1 MQDIYEVFSGSSID
15 ASFIKSYL
23 EDNGIGSIV
32 NNLLENSI
40 SAGWV
45 NPNSGQGA
53 SVSVSAEN
61 YEKAEK
67 LVRAYL
73 DSREKG

>member
-1 MQDIYEVFSGSSID
+1 MQNIYEVFSGSSID
-15 ASFIKSYL
+15 ANFIKSYL
-23 EDNGIGSIV
+23 EDNGIGVIV

-53 SVSVSAEN
+53 TVSVSAEN
-61 YEKAEK
+61 FEKAEK
-67 LVRAYL
+67 LVREYM
-73 DSREKG
+73 DSRESE

>member
-1 MQDIYEVFSGSSID
+1 MQNIYEVYSGSSID
-15 ASFIKSYL
+15 ANFIKSYL
-23 EDNGIGSIV
+23 EDNGIGVIV

-53 SVSVSAEN
+53 TVSVSSEN

-67 LVRAYL
+67 LVKEYL

>member
-23 EDNGIGSIV
+23 EDNGIGCIV

-40 SAGWV
+40 GAGWV
-45 NPNSGQGA
+45 DPNSGQG
-53 SVSVSAEN
+53 STISVSAEN

-67 LVRAYL
+67 LVRVYL
-73 DSREKG
+73 DSRESE

>member
-1 MQDIYEVFSGSSID
+1 MQKIYEVYSGSSID
-15 ASFIKSYL
+15 ANFIKSYL
-23 EDNGIGSIV
+23 EDNGIGVIL

-40 SAGWV
+40 NAGWV

-53 SVSVSAEN
+53 TVSVSSEN

-67 LVRAYL
+67 LVRVYL
-73 DSREKG
+73 ESREGE

>member
-1 MQDIYEVFSGSSID
+1 MQNIYEVYSGSSID
-15 ASFIKSYL
+15 ANFIKSYL
-23 EDNGIGSIV
+23 EDNGIGVIL

-40 SAGWV
+40 NAGWV

-53 SVSVSAEN
+53 TVSVSSEN
-61 YEKAEK
+61 FEKAEK
-67 LVRAYL
+67 LVRVYL

>member
-1 MQDIYEVFSGSSID
+1 MQNIYEVFSGSSIY
-15 ASFIKSYL
+15 ANFIKSYL
-23 EDNGIGSIV
+23 EDNGIGVIV

-53 SVSVSAEN
+53 TVSVSAEN
-61 YEKAEK
+61 FEKAEK
-67 LVRAYL
+67 LVREYM
-73 DSREKG
+73 DSRESE

>member
-1 MQDIYEVFSGSSID
+1 MQNIYEVFSGSPID

-23 EDNGIGSIV
+23 EENGIGAIV

-53 SVSVSAEN
+53 IVSVSSEN

-67 LVRAYL
+67 LVREYL
-73 DSREKG
+73 DSREKE